1 MCVCVFVSV
10 HSALSKL
17 IVLPSIS
24 ACEVYVRV
32 ECVKTILPLFVSCS
46 TSGDV
51 LLNNKFFF
59 FISGFKVSMCRSFT
73 HSNMWRINRRWREM
87 LQIIPFHRIGNDSTV
102 TNRRK
107 HYFVTSKCV
116 IMNGDDHVC
125 LCVRITQLWFANTKR
140 KRRENKNSFQLNV
153 ESLCVL
159 VYVGV
164 GESNMIIR
172 WMKISLALVL
182 SLILTIS
189 LTKLVISV
197 WENFN
202 FGTGERYNVEV
213 WLEQN
218 QLHQYKDTF
227 RKRGKC
233 PCPPI
238 YRWLSVHSL
247 EKNKSKLSSI
257 HCIDLTLDGLD

>member
-1 MCVCVFVSV
+1 MCYWIIDFSF
-10 HSALSKL
+10 SYL
-17 IVLPSIS
+17 VL
-24 ACEVYVRV
+24 
-32 ECVKTILPLFVSCS
+32 
-46 TSGDV
+46 
-51 LLNNKFFF
+51 KFPFF
-59 FISGFKVSMCRSFT
+59 A
-73 HSNMWRINRRWREM
+73 HSNMWRINQRWREM
-87 LQIIPFHRIGNDSTV
+87 LQIIPFHRIGNSSTV

-116 IMNGDDHVC
+116 IMNGDDRVC
-125 LCVRITQLWFANTKR
+125 LCVRETQLWFANTKR

-233 PCPPI
+233 PSI

-247 EKNKSKLSSI
+247 EKNESKLSSI
-257 HCIDLTLDGLD
+257 GWAGLKIGIKRSKSDIIKLSFCASIPLQHLSGKFICSVK